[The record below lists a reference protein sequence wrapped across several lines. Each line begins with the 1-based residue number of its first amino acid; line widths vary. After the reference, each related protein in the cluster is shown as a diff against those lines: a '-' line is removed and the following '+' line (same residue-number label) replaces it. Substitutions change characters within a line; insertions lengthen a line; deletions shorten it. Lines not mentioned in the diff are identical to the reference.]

1 MKMSLALYEPCK
13 SVLLHITE
21 QSLLRRLRLKESNGC
36 IFFFII
42 IIFKPEKE
50 RKGESHAAVSVVSLL
65 SLHWERLKTARLQN
79 R

>member
-1 MKMSLALYEPCK
+1 MDAS
-13 SVLLHITE
+13 
-21 QSLLRRLRLKESNGC
+21 
-36 IFFFII
+36 FFFII